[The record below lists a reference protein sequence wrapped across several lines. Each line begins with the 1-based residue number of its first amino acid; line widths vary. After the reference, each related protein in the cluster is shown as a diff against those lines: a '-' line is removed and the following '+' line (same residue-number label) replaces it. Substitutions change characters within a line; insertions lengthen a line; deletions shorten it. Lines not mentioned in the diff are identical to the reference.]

1 MRSDNGLGF
10 LDLSVGG
17 TGDSVELDSTDG
29 DEGATGED
37 GMSRANDDIA
47 GIGGNSGRPCRELD
61 EAPSAVFGGGDGGE
75 PPSCRGVLAR
85 GSIVYAAVIT
95 STDHSRRS
103 SRLQVIEILDV
114 RNPCTQQRREF
125 PIDAPDCGPKKKINK
140 TFTAFNAAT

>member
-37 GMSRANDDIA
+37 GISRANDDIA

-125 PIDAPDCGPKKKINK
+125 PIDAPDCGPKK
-140 TFTAFNAAT
+140 